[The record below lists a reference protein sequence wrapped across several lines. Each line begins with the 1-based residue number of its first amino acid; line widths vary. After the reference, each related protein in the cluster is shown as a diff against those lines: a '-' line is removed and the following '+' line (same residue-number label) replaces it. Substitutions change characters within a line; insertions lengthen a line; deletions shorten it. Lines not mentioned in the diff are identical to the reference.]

1 MLMPYLK
8 TISISVSIGFLCIT
22 IDHIDC
28 TLCIYAWTKNKQIFA
43 GIQQELA
50 RWKHRSGEDRW
61 LAKKMRKLLLDV
73 GVRSQG
79 HSCTTMRK
87 IDVIVGVILLDL

>member
-1 MLMPYLK
+1 MLMPYLRSLA
-8 TISISVSIGFLCIT
+8 ISGSIGFLCIA

-28 TLCIYAWTKNKQIFA
+28 PLCIYAWTKNKQIFA

-61 LAKKMRKLLLDV
+61 EQTMRKLLLNV

-79 HSCTTMRK
+79 HSCTTMRT
-87 IDVIVGVILLDL
+87 IDVTVGVIP